1 MNLKNKDLKI
11 IFNKK
16 NIKKNINITSSTI
29 NSKEVKKGSIF
40 FAIKGKKTDGHFYI
54 KEVLRKKSEMIV
66 VKKNFKLPKHNRDK
80 FIKVSSPLKYLN
92 KIASYIRKK
101 NNSIFIGITGSYGK
115 TTLKSMLQFFLSNF
129 KKTYSSP
136 KSFNNHFGLP
146 LSLSNTPQNSKY
158 NIFELG
164 MSHKGEINKLSK
176 ILLPNIA
183 IITNIGPAHLKNF
196 KNLKEICYAKAEI
209 LNHVTKNGVVFL
221 NKDDFY
227 FKTLLQ
233 IAKRKKIKTITFGNS
248 LGANVQIIKKTINNK
263 KNFLKLKIFENK
275 YTVQV
280 KNFNDN
286 FIQNFLI
293 TLGVLAYLNLDL
305 DFALKLSKNF
315 AIPSGRGNLIQK
327 KYRNKKISIIDE
339 SYNANPI
346 TMNNAINNFC
356 KMKIKKEKKVIIGDM
371 LELGFKSKFYH
382 QQLANSLNSKSIKKV
397 YLVGKEVIS
406 TYNRLKKRK
415 NCYLYNNVNT
425 LRDKLSEILDTN
437 SVYLVKGSN
446 SIGLNE
452 LLSNN
457 FN

>member
-16 NIKKNINITSSTI
+16 NIKKNIYITSSTI
-29 NSKEVKKGSIF
+29 NSKEVKKRSIF

-66 VKKNFKLPKHNRDK
+66 VKKNFKLPKYNKDK
-80 FIKVSSPLKYLN
+80 FIKVSSPLKFLN
-92 KIASYIRKK
+92 KTASYIRKK

-115 TTLKSMLQFFLSNF
+115 TTLKSMLQFFLSNYE
-129 KKTYSSP
+129 KTYSSP
-136 KSFNNHFGLP
+136 KSFNNQFGLP
-146 LSLSNTPQNSKY
+146 LSLSNTPHNSKY

-176 ILLPNIA
+176 ILLPDMA

-227 FKTLLQ
+227 FKTLFQ
-233 IAKRKKIKTITFGNS
+233 IAKKKKIKTITFGNS
-248 LGANVQIIKKTINNK
+248 LGANVQIIKQIIHNK
-263 KNFLKLKIFENK
+263 KNFLKLKIFKNK

-280 KNFNDN
+280 KNFNNN

-305 DFALKLSKNF
+305 NYALKLSKNF
-315 AIPSGRGNLIQK
+315 AVPSGRGNLVQK
-327 KYRNKKISIIDE
+327 KYRNKKILIIDE

-346 TMNNAINNFC
+346 SMNNAINNFC
-356 KMKIKKEKKVIIGDM
+356 QMNIKKEKKVIIGDM
-371 LELGFKSKFYH
+371 LELGLKSKFYNK
-382 QQLANSLNSKSIKKV
+382 QLANSLNSKSIKKV

-406 TYNRLKKRK
+406 TYNRLKNRK
-415 NCYLYNNVNT
+415 NCYLYNNVNV

-446 SIGLNE
+446 SIGLNK

>member
-16 NIKKNINITSSTI
+16 NIKKNIYITSSII
-29 NSKEVKKGSIF
+29 NSKEVKKRSIF

-176 ILLPNIA
+176 ILLPDIA

-248 LGANVQIIKKTINNK
+248 LGANVQIIKKTIHNK
-263 KNFLKLKIFENK
+263 KNFLKLKIFKNK

-305 DFALKLSKNF
+305 DYALKLSKNF

-356 KMKIKKEKKVIIGDM
+356 QMKIKKEKKVIIGDM

-406 TYNRLKKRK
+406 TYKRLKKRK

-446 SIGLNE
+446 SIGLNK

>member
-11 IFNKK
+11 LFNRK

-66 VKKNFKLPKHNRDK
+66 VKKNFKLPKHNKHK
-80 FIKVSSPLKYLN
+80 FIKVSSPLKFLN

-101 NNSIFIGITGSYGK
+101 NNSIFIGVTGSYGK
-115 TTLKSMLQFFLSNF
+115 TTLKLMLQFFLSNYER
-129 KKTYSSP
+129 TYSSP

-248 LGANVQIIKKTINNK
+248 LGANVQIIKKTIHNK
-263 KNFLKLKIFENK
+263 KNFLKLKIFKNK

-305 DFALKLSKNF
+305 DYALKFSKSF

-356 KMKIKKEKKVIIGDM
+356 QMKIKKEKKVIIGDM

-415 NCYLYNNVNT
+415 KCYLYDNINT

-446 SIGLNE
+446 SIGLNK